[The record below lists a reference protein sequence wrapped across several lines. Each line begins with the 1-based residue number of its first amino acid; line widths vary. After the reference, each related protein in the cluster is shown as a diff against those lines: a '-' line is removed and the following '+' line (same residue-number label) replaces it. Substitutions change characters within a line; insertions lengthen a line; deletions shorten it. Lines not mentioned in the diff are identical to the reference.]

1 MYIRTTSRKNK
12 DGSSVQYLQLTHNER
27 HPVTGQSQ
35 AKVLYNFGRA
45 DVLNKEKLRGLAQ
58 SIGRLLGE
66 EPVINDEVSQPVAE
80 PLKLI
85 SSKPMGGAWLL
96 DSLWKKLKIDDALNQ
111 NLTDR
116 KFAFP
121 VERSLF
127 AMVANRALDPASK
140 LATEEWVGHK
150 VIIPGLS
157 EFDVQHGYRAMDFLI
172 ESDEGI
178 QREVFHSV
186 ADLLNLEVDLLFFDT
201 TSTYFETEEIEEES
215 LRQRGYSKDH
225 RPDLPQVVIGFAVTR
240 DGIPIRCWVWPGNTA
255 DMSVVPEVKKD
266 LIGWKLGRVVSVADR
281 GFSSEANLRV
291 FQQTGGHYIIGEKMS
306 SGKPSVEAALAHPG
320 RFKTVRDNLEVKD
333 ITIGD
338 GEARKRYVLVRNP
351 EEAKRDAAQREG
363 HLKSLQEAL
372 DDLKQLDGEAHSKVH
387 CRLHSH
393 ITYKRYLK
401 MDKRGNLRVDKEAVK
416 AMERLD
422 GKYLIQTS
430 DDTLSSEDVALGY
443 KQLLKV
449 EAASRTLKQSLAL
462 RPVYHRK
469 DDRIR
474 SHVLLCWLGLMLI
487 RIVENQTSRTW
498 RDVRNVFQRIHLVET
513 RSADGTVFQ
522 RTELTDEQRGIL
534 LQLELPEPQQIW
546 DISLN

>member
-1 MYIRTTSRKNK
+1 
-12 DGSSVQYLQLTHNER
+12 
-27 HPVTGQSQ
+27 
-35 AKVLYNFGRA
+35 
-45 DVLNKEKLRGLAQ
+45 
-58 SIGRLLGE
+58 
-66 EPVINDEVSQPVAE
+66 
-80 PLKLI
+80 
-85 SSKPMGGAWLL
+85 
-96 DSLWKKLKIDDALNQ
+96 
-111 NLTDR
+111 
-116 KFAFP
+116 
-121 VERSLF
+121 
-127 AMVANRALDPASK
+127 MVANRALDPSSK
-140 LATEEWVGHK
+140 LAAEDWVGHDV
-150 VIIPGLS
+150 VIPELPV
-157 EFDVQHGYRAMDFLI
+157 FDVQQGYRAMDFLI
-172 ESDEGI
+172 ESDEAI

-186 ADLLNLEVDLLFFDT
+186 ADLLHLEVDLLFFDT
-201 TSTYFETEEIEEES
+201 TSTYFETEETLEES

-255 DMSVVPEVKKD
+255 DMSVVPKVKKD
-266 LIGWKLGRVVSVADR
+266 LIGWKLGRVISVADR
-281 GFSSEANLRV
+281 GFSSEANLLI
-291 FQQTGGHYIIGEKMS
+291 FQQSGGHYIIGEKMS
-306 SGKPSVEAALAHPG
+306 SGKLTVEAALAHPG

-351 EEAKRDAAQREG
+351 EEAKRDAAQREE
-363 HLKSLQEAL
+363 HLKTLQEAL
-372 DDLKQLDGEAHSKVH
+372 DSLKQLDGEAHSNTH

-393 ITYKRYLK
+393 ATYKRYLK
-401 MDKRGNLRVDKEAVK
+401 MDKHGNLRIDKEAVK

-449 EAASRTLKQSLAL
+449 EAAFRTLKQSLAL

-469 DDRIR
+469 DERIR

-487 RIVENQTSRTW
+487 RIVENKTGRTW

-513 RSADGTVFQ
+513 RSTDGTVLQ
-522 RTELTDEQRGIL
+522 RTELTDEHRGIL
-534 LQLELPEPQQIW
+534 SQLDLPEPQQIW

>member
-12 DGSSVQYLQLTHNER
+12 DGSTVQYLQLAHNER
-27 HPVTGQSQ
+27 HPITGQSQ

-45 DVLNKEKLRGLAQ
+45 DDLNKEKLRGLAR

-66 EPVINDEVSQPVAE
+66 ELVVKGAQLDAE

-85 SSKPMGGAWLL
+85 SSKSMGGAWLL
-96 DSLWKKLKIDDALNQ
+96 DSLWKKLKIDEALSR
-111 NLTDR
+111 NLADR
-116 KFAFP
+116 KFASP
-121 VERSLF
+121 VERTLF
-127 AMVANRALDPASK
+127 AMVANRALDPSSK
-140 LATEEWVGHK
+140 LAAEDWVGHD
-150 VIIPGLS
+150 VVIPGLPA
-157 EFDVQHGYRAMDFLI
+157 FDVQQGYRAMDFLI
-172 ESDEGI
+172 ESDEAI

-201 TSTYFETEEIEEES
+201 TSTYFETEETDEES
-215 LRQRGYSKDH
+215 LRQHGYSKDH

-255 DMSVVPEVKKD
+255 DMSVIPEVKKD
-266 LIGWKLGRVVSVADR
+266 LIGWKLGRVISVADR
-281 GFSSEANLRV
+281 GFSSEANLRI
-291 FQQTGGHYIIGEKMS
+291 FQQSGGHYIIGEKMS
-306 SGKPSVEAALAHPG
+306 SGKPTVEAALAHPG

-351 EEAKRDAAQREG
+351 EEAKRDAAQREE
-363 HLKSLQEAL
+363 HLKALQEAL
-372 DDLKQLDGEAHSKVH
+372 DGLQQLDGEAHSKAH

-393 ITYKRYLK
+393 TTYKRYLK
-401 MDKRGNLRVDKEAVK
+401 MDKRGNLRIDKEAVK
-416 AMERLD
+416 AMEHLD

-430 DDTLSSEDVALGY
+430 DDTLSAEDVALGY

-449 EAASRTLKQSLAL
+449 EAAFRTLKQSLAL

-469 DDRIR
+469 DERIR

-487 RIVENQTSRTW
+487 RIVENKTGRTW

-513 RSADGTVFQ
+513 RSADGTVLQ
-522 RTELTDEQRGIL
+522 RTELTDEHKGIL
-534 LQLELPEPQQIW
+534 SQLELPEPQQIW